1 MLENQIVRKSSDTS
15 GTHLSA
21 DLSADSLIDGSGT
34 EGSGKIYFDPRA
46 AIAEFDAEIQKNS
59 DIESEIKTKRED
71 TENRSDESRTESKAK
86 TKTRAEAIGNARLE
100 VYLRNA
106 QLLMKHNDYSL
117 AMNLLRQASNKDSK
131 NPVTLNLLSTC
142 LEKLSRVEESL
153 YARKAL
159 VEVDYG
165 FESLF
170 GYATVLYKLNRDQ
183 EALDKYY
190 EALAV
195 LTEENENLFELYKNM
210 GNIFVRRGDFDGA
223 EEYYN
228 KAYTM
233 NPQSD
238 VLLVN
243 FGTLEVQ
250 RNDFDKSL
258 FCFRKAV
265 QINPE
270 NDKAWVGLAMVHN
283 QVSDTDLA
291 WANIES
297 ALDINPKNRTA
308 VHLAANWGLRDG
320 NTQKAIEALQI
331 YLGFVEEDEDMS
343 LVLINL
349 YCTAGYLDLALLEME
364 RVLLWNPKHLEV
376 RELKKKV
383 LGSRKVA

>member
-1 MLENQIVRKSSDTS
+1 MLENQIVQKSSDKTNANS
-15 GTHLSA
+15 YK
-21 DLSADSLIDGSGT
+21 DSHT
-34 EGSGKIYFDPRA
+34 EVSGKIYFDPQI
-46 AIAEFDAEIQKNS
+46 AIADFDAETQVNS
-59 DIESEIKTKRED
+59 DKDAVESIS
-71 TENRSDESRTESKAK
+71 NNSGVA
-86 TKTRAEAIGNARLE
+86 AYI
-100 VYLRNA
+100 RNA
-106 QLLMKHNDYSL
+106 QLLMKHSDYSL
-117 AMNLLRQASNKDSK
+117 AMNLLRQASNKDPK
-131 NPVTLNLLSTC
+131 NPLSLNLIAKC
-142 LEKLSRVEESL
+142 LENLSRVQEAL
-153 YARKAL
+153 FARKAL
-159 VEVDYG
+159 TEIDYG

-170 GYATVLYKLNRDQ
+170 GYATTLYKLNRDQ

-195 LTEENENLFELYKNM
+195 LTEESIHLFELYKNM

-233 NPQSD
+233 NPESD

-265 QINPE
+265 EINPE

-283 QVSDTDLA
+283 QFADTDLA
-291 WANIES
+291 WANVET

-308 VHLAANWGLRDG
+308 VHLASNWGLRDG
-320 NTQKAIEALQI
+320 KIQKAIDFLQG
-331 YLGFVEEDEDMS
+331 YLGLVEEDEDMS

-349 YCTAGYLDLALLEME
+349 FCTAGQLDLALLEME
-364 RVLLWNPKHLEV
+364 RVLLWNPTHGEV
-376 RELKKKV
+376 MGLKKKI
-383 LGSRKVA
+383 LNSRKAA